1 MGVSSYR
8 SHLPKNQ
15 DKLEKNII
23 KERLATTYHFS
34 IIQEICGKIDSIIF
48 PTT

>member
-1 MGVSSYR
+1 MEVSNYR

-23 KERLATTYHFS
+23 REGLATTSHFS
-34 IIQEICGKIDSIIF
+34 IIQEICGKVDSIIF
-48 PTT
+48 PTS